1 MEPFME
7 LVHQAVE
14 DQILTVT
21 LTRPDKLN
29 AITPAMLASLEAAFD
44 RAEAPDVRV
53 VVLRG
58 EGTSFCSG
66 ADVVESLGMAD
77 LEGAS
82 AFLERLAE
90 VLRRISALPKPVVAA
105 VHGHAAGGGAEM
117 ALEADVRVVADDA
130 LLWFPDVGIGSTPAS
145 VWQLYRMVGPA
156 VTNEMV
162 MLGRR
167 LDAGDLMRYS
177 MAHRVVSRDE
187 LHDAAHEVA
196 ERLRDNASELSMRHA
211 KRAIDL
217 AAQATRQHDLQANIS
232 AMLVCYWSDEQR
244 RTVDAF
250 RPAAEGSAG

>member
-1 MEPFME
+1 ME

-14 DQILTVT
+14 GQILTVT
-21 LTRPDKLN
+21 LARPDKLN
-29 AITPAMLASLEAAFD
+29 ALTSAMLAALAAAFD
-44 RAEAPDVRV
+44 RAEEPDVRV

-66 ADVVESLGMAD
+66 ADVVESLGMSD
-77 LEGAS
+77 VEGAS
-82 AFLERLAE
+82 TFLERLAE

-105 VHGHAAGGGAEM
+105 VQGHAAGGGAEM

-130 LLWFPDVGIGSTPAS
+130 LVWFPDVGIGSTPAS

-167 LDAGDLMRYS
+167 LGAEDLTRYS
-177 MAHRVVSRDE
+177 MAHAVVARDE
-187 LHDAAHEVA
+187 LHDAARAVA
-196 ERLRDNASELSMRHA
+196 ERLRDGGSERSMRHA

-217 AAQATRQHDLQANIS
+217 AAQATRQHDLEANVS

-250 RPAAEGSAG
+250 RTAAEPSAG